1 MFYDDR
7 IKKIVSNEI
16 RKKIQFYQVIKLTF
30 QVWNRKENCNFFNE
44 IPFIVIVQQS
54 MKHISTS

>member
-30 QVWNRKENCNFFNE
+30 QV
-44 IPFIVIVQQS
+44 
-54 MKHISTS
+54 